1 MGEKNNI
8 NVKIENHGVIPKEEE
23 HATPEELYSR
33 LIDKIKRY
41 HPSAGDLSA
50 IDKAYNFAKKSHGD
64 QKRKSGEPYIIHPIH
79 TALILADLELDKES
93 IMAGLLHDVMEDT
106 KVTREQMIELT
117 ACLKEEF
124 DYVIIDCP
132 AGIEQGFKN
141 AIAGATKAIVV
152 TTPEVSS
159 IRDADRIIGL
169 LEKDGI
175 EPIYLL
181 VNKLRPELI
190 RRGDMMSSEDVVDI
204 LGTEIIGC
212 VNDDINVVI
221 ATNRGEAVVDLNT
234 VSGKSITKIAEKL
247 CGVRGTE
254 DKTESRISFWFI
266 RNIFSRG
273 ESR

>member
-1 MGEKNNI
+1 MGEVIVVTSGKGGVGKTTITANLSIALAKMGNSVLAI
-8 NVKIENHGVIPKEEE
+8 DTDIGLRNLDVVMGLENYIVYNLVDVIEGNCRLKQAIIKDRKHSN
-23 HATPEELYSR
+23 LY
-33 LIDKIKRY
+33 LL
-41 HPSAGDLSA
+41 PSAQSR
-50 IDKAYNFAKKSHGD
+50 DKDA
-64 QKRKSGEPYIIHPIH
+64 
-79 TALILADLELDKES
+79 
-93 IMAGLLHDVMEDT
+93 
-106 KVTREQMIELT
+106 VTREQMIELT

-254 DKTESRISFWFI
+254 DKTESRISFWFT

>member
-1 MGEKNNI
+1 
-8 NVKIENHGVIPKEEE
+8 
-23 HATPEELYSR
+23 
-33 LIDKIKRY
+33 
-41 HPSAGDLSA
+41 
-50 IDKAYNFAKKSHGD
+50 
-64 QKRKSGEPYIIHPIH
+64 
-79 TALILADLELDKES
+79 
-93 IMAGLLHDVMEDT
+93 
-106 KVTREQMIELT
+106 MIELT

-266 RNIFSRG
+266 RNSFSRG